1 MIRQLPPLFAGLL
14 AVVATTSA
22 APAWAQAPFDN
33 KVKVGV
39 LNDQSS
45 IYADATGQG
54 SVTAAALAIEDF
66 KKLYPDSKLQVELI
80 FADHQ
85 NKPDVGA
92 ALTRQWFERDGVD
105 MVLDVPNSAV
115 ALAVAELA
123 KNQNKVHVNGSA
135 GSTRLTGDSCN
146 ANTVHWTY
154 DNYALA
160 HGTGSAIVAGGGDTW
175 YFLTADYAF
184 GHDLESQTSAVVK
197 KQGGKVLGSVRVP
210 LNTSDFSSFLMQAQA
225 SKSKVVGLA
234 NAGGDTINAIKQAAE
249 FGLVQRGQ
257 KLAGLLVSITDVHS
271 LGLQTAQGLMFTD
284 AFNWNMNDGT
294 RAWSQRYFDKMGGRQ
309 YPGMN
314 HAGNYSGML
323 HYLKAVDAAQ
333 TKDGAKVVAKM
344 KELPSDDVLLGK
356 GHVREDGR
364 HIHPMYLWQ
373 VKKPEES
380 KKPWDYVNLIATI
393 PAEQAWRP
401 LADGGCSLVKK

>member
-1 MIRQLPPLFAGLL
+1 MTTQLPPLLAGLL
-14 AVVATTSA
+14 TLA
-22 APAWAQAPFDN
+22 AASSVWAQAGFDG

-66 KKLYPDSKLQVELI
+66 KKLYPASKLQVELI

-92 ALTRQWFERDGVD
+92 ALSRQWFERDAVD
-105 MVLDVPNSAV
+105 MILDVPNSAV
-115 ALAVAELA
+115 ALAVAEIA
-123 KNQNKVHVNGSA
+123 KNLNKVHVNSSA
-135 GSTRLTGDSCN
+135 GSTRLTGDACN

-160 HGTGSAIVAGGGDTW
+160 HGTASAIVAAGGDSW

-184 GHDLESQTSAVVK
+184 GHDLEAQASAVVK
-197 KQGGKVLGSVRVP
+197 QKGGKVAGSVRVP

-225 SKSKVVGLA
+225 SKAKVIGLA
-234 NAGGDTINAIKQAAE
+234 NAGGDTINSIKQAAE
-249 FGLVQRGQ
+249 FGVVQRGQ
-257 KLAGLLVSITDVHS
+257 KLTGLLVSITDVHS
-271 LGLQTAQGLMFTD
+271 LGLQTAQGLMYTD
-284 AFNWNMNDGT
+284 AFNWDRNEAS
-294 RAWSQRYFDKMGGRQ
+294 RAFGQRYFDKLGRKQ

-314 HAGNYSGML
+314 HAGNYSGLL

-344 KELPSDDVLLGK
+344 KEMPTDDPLFGK
-356 GHVREDGR
+356 GQVREDGR

-380 KKPWDYVNLIATI
+380 KKPWDYVNLVATI

-401 LADGGCSLVKK
+401 LDAGGCSLVKK

>member
-1 MIRQLPPLFAGLL
+1 MTRHLTPLLAGLL
-14 AVVATTSA
+14 TLA
-22 APAWAQAPFDN
+22 AASPGWAQGGFDG

-54 SVTAAALAIEDF
+54 SVVAAALAIEDF
-66 KKLYPDSKLQVELI
+66 KKLYPASKLQVELI

-92 ALTRQWFERDGVD
+92 ALSRQWFERDAVD
-105 MVLDVPNSAV
+105 MILDVPNSAV
-115 ALAVAELA
+115 ALAVAEIA
-123 KNQNKVHVNGSA
+123 KNLNKVHVNSSA
-135 GSTRLTGDSCN
+135 GSTRLTGDACN

-154 DNYALA
+154 DNYALS
-160 HGTGSAIVAGGGDTW
+160 HGTASAIVAGGGDSW

-184 GHDLESQTSAVVK
+184 GHDLEAQASAVVK
-197 KQGGKVLGSVRVP
+197 QKGGKVAGSVRVP

-225 SKSKVVGLA
+225 SKSKVIGLA
-234 NAGGDTINAIKQAAE
+234 NAGGDTINSIKQAAE
-249 FGLVQRGQ
+249 FGVVQRGQ
-257 KLAGLLVSITDVHS
+257 KLAGLLVSITDVNS
-271 LGLQTAQGLMFTD
+271 LGLQTAQGLMYTD
-284 AFNWNMNDGT
+284 AFYWDRT
-294 RAWSQRYFDKMGGRQ
+294 EESRAFGQRYFDKLGRKQ

-344 KELPSDDVLLGK
+344 KELPTDDPLLGK
-356 GHVREDGR
+356 GRVREDGR

-380 KKPWDYVNLIATI
+380 KKPWDYVSLVATI

-401 LADGGCSLVKK
+401 LEAGGCSLVKK

>member
-1 MIRQLPPLFAGLL
+1 MTRQLTPLFAGLL
-14 AVVATTSA
+14 ALTA
-22 APAWAQAPFDN
+22 ASPGWAQSAFDG
-33 KVKVGV
+33 KVKVGI

-54 SVTAAALAIEDF
+54 SVVAAALAVEDF
-66 KKLYPDSKLQVELI
+66 KKLYPDSKLQVELV

-115 ALAVAELA
+115 ALAVAEIA
-123 KNQNKVHVNGSA
+123 KNLNKVHVNGAA
-135 GSTRLTGDSCN
+135 GTTRLTGDACN

-160 HGTGSAIVAGGGDTW
+160 HGTASAIVAAGGDSW

-184 GHDLESQTSAVVK
+184 GHDLEAQASAVVK
-197 KQGGKVLGSVRVP
+197 QKGGKVLGNVRVP
-210 LNTSDFSSFLMQAQA
+210 LNSADFSSFLMQAQA
-225 SKSKVVGLA
+225 SKAKVIGLA

-249 FGLVQRGQ
+249 FGVVQRGQ

-271 LGLQTAQGLMFTD
+271 LGLETAQGLMYTD
-284 AFNWNMNDGT
+284 AYYWDANEASRVWG
-294 RAWSQRYFDKMGGRQ
+294 QRYFDKLGRKQ

-344 KELPSDDVLLGK
+344 KELPSDDVLFGK
-356 GHVREDGR
+356 GRVREDGR
-364 HIHPMYLWQ
+364 HVHPMYLRQ
-373 VKKPEES
+373 VKKPAES
-380 KKPWDYVNLIATI
+380 KKPWDYVNLVATI
-393 PAEQAWRP
+393 PAEEAWRP
-401 LADGGCSLVKK
+401 MADGGCALVKK